1 MKNIIIPLL
10 NKKQTNLLLKDFKK
24 SKLKEYSNQERIE
37 TNKKILELLN
47 NKINHWQIQNFVL

>member
-10 NKKQTNLLLKDFKK
+10 NQKQTNLLLKDFKK

-37 TNKKILELLN
+37 TNKKILESLN
-47 NKINHWQIQNFVL
+47 NKINY